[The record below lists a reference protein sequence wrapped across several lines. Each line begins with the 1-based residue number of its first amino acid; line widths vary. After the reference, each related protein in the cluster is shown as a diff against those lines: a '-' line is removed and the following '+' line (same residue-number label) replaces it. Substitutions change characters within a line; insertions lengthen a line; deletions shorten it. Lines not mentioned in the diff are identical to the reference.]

1 MENKNLVLNIEES
14 TLDDCQGCQEE
25 EGRKI
30 TGLKTHKSIPVDTRH
45 VKVEFLNSSD
55 APLYIKHCPDCLVK
69 AKIDGCQVKMNGEDW
84 NGSGVGTFLYHT
96 PEQLKEIF
104 S

>member
-30 TGLKTHKSIPVDTRH
+30 TGLKTHKSIPVD
-45 VKVEFLNSSD
+45 
-55 APLYIKHCPDCLVK
+55 
-69 AKIDGCQVKMNGEDW
+69 
-84 NGSGVGTFLYHT
+84 
-96 PEQLKEIF
+96 
-104 S
+104 